1 MNDWIAAV
9 QKVLGLDVSFDTD
22 AILDVAREAAHATER
37 KAAPVTTYLMG
48 VAAAQGA
55 NPQEVAA
62 KIEKLAKSWPR
73 AT

>member
-9 QKVLGLDVSFDTD
+9 QIELGVDVSFDTD
-22 AILDVAREAAHATER
+22 AILDAARDAAHAVER

-48 VAAAQGA
+48 VAVAHGA
-55 NPQEVAA
+55 NPADVAV
-62 KIEKLAKSWPR
+62 KIEKLAKSWPS

>member
-1 MNDWIAAV
+1 MNDWITAV
-9 QKVLGLDVSFDTD
+9 QKELGLDVSFDTD
-22 AILDVAREAAHATER
+22 AILDAARDAAHAVER

-55 NPQEVAA
+55 NPQEIAA
-62 KIEKLAKSWPR
+62 KIEKLAKSWPS

>member
-9 QKVLGLDVSFDTD
+9 QKELGLDVSFDTD
-22 AILDVAREAAHATER
+22 AILDVARESAHATER

>member
-9 QKVLGLDVSFDTD
+9 QKELGLNVSFDTD
-22 AILDVAREAAHATER
+22 AILDAAREAAHATER
-37 KAAPVTTYLMG
+37 KSAPITTYLMG

-55 NPQEVAA
+55 SAQEIAA

>member
-9 QKVLGLDVSFDTD
+9 QKELGLDVSFDTD

-55 NPQEVAA
+55 NPQEIAA